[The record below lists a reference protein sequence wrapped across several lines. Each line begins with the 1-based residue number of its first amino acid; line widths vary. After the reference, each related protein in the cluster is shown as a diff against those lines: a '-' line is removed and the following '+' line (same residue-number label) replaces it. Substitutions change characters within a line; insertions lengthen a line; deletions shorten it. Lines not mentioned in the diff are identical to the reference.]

1 METSTP
7 IIPGLRQALLTF
19 LKRVDY
25 RIPHFMIRS
34 VGPMGLTPAD
44 GAEALAILQQSST
57 APGFNPFG
65 IRTYNNAAAFA
76 RTMQLYF
83 EGEEN

>member
-1 METSTP
+1 MQTSTP
-7 IIPGLRQALLTF
+7 IIPGFRQALLTF

-25 RIPHFMIRS
+25 HIPRFMIRS

-44 GAEALAILQQSST
+44 GAEALAILKPSTESS
-57 APGFNPFG
+57 GFNPFG
-65 IRTYNNAAAFA
+65 IRNYKNAAAFA

-83 EGEEN
+83 DGKEK